1 MNQFIITG
9 SIALLITAS
18 AIAGAPNVA
27 PAREQ
32 EPAKANPLSFADGL
46 LTLDIEARARFEARS
61 NNRDFDDRINDDN
74 DDTWAVTRLRIGL
87 AVKPAPWLKL
97 YAQVQDTREFD
108 SDRPNTPGLRGN
120 EGDDHFD
127 LRQAYVELGD
137 LKSFPLSLTL
147 GRQALSYGD
156 RRVLADSQ
164 WANFGRTF
172 DAAKLRWQP
181 AKGWMLDAFAG
192 RPVQI
197 KEDTFNDSDSAD
209 NLFGLY
215 LTTEALG
222 FQTTEFY
229 ALHRDKSDDQ
239 PDLDPVNKLDAHG
252 AGSGPAQRTTT
263 IGTRW
268 KSTPGALGN
277 WDYTAEFAYQFGDL
291 WTGNRTTAKLD
302 HRAFATHTNVGY
314 TFADA
319 QWKPRLALEYNYATG
334 DKNPGDGRSQ
344 SFQNLFASNH
354 EKYGFIDEFSWRN
367 LHDVRLSLSAKPAKN
382 VDVTLDYHAF
392 WLAETT
398 DYWFRA
404 NGTST
409 LRTKTPAGRDVRSVG
424 ASNFAGDEVDVT
436 VKWKATDHL
445 TVECGYSHFFA
456 GSYLKDT
463 GPGDDADFAY
473 VQATI
478 AF

>member
-18 AIAGAPNVA
+18 AFAGAPTPTR
-27 PAREQ
+27 PAES
-32 EPAKANPLSFADGL
+32 KGLTFADGV
-46 LTLDIEARARFEARS
+46 LTLDLEQRFRFEARS
-61 NNRDFDDRINDDN
+61 NNRDFDDRLNDDN
-74 DDTWAVTRLRIGL
+74 DDSWLLSRSRIGI
-87 AVKPAPWLKL
+87 AMRPASWLKF
-97 YAQVQDTREFD
+97 YAQGQDTREWN
-108 SDRPNTPGLRGN
+108 SERPNIPGVRGT
-120 EGDDHFD
+120 EGGDSFD
-127 LRQAYVELGD
+127 LRLAYVELGD

-156 RRVLADSQ
+156 RRLLADSQ

-181 AKGWMLDAFAG
+181 AKGWTLDAFAG

-209 NLFGLY
+209 NLIGLY

-222 FQTTEFY
+222 FQTTDLY
-229 ALHRDKSDDQ
+229 ALHRDKADDQ
-239 PDLDPVNKLDAHG
+239 PDLDPVNKLDARG

-277 WDYTAEFAYQFGDL
+277 WDYTAEFAYQFGDV
-291 WTGNRTTAKLD
+291 WTGNRSTAKLD

-367 LHDVRLSLSAKPAKN
+367 LHNARLSLSAKPVKN

-392 WLAETT
+392 WLAEPT

-409 LRTKTPAGRDVRSVG
+409 LRTKTPAGRDVRTVG
-424 ASNFAGDEVDVT
+424 ASNFAGHEVDLT

-445 TVECGYSHFFA
+445 TVETGYSHFFA